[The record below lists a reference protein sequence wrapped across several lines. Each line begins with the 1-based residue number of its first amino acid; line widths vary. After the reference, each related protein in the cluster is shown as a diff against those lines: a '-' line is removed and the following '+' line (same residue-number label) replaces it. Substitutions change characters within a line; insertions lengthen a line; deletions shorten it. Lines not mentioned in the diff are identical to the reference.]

1 MNVSGY
7 IIYAVRLADV
17 QSDPFALEPDIIA
30 QNESDIVQVIKKRLG
45 LAGPPE
51 SQGKVSLGTSDAI
64 LRICTVDFGHG
75 TDFP

>member
-7 IIYAVRLADV
+7 IIYAFRLADV

-45 LAGPPE
+45 LEGLPGSSGE
-51 SQGKVSLGTSDAI
+51 VSLGTSDAT
-64 LRICTVDFGHG
+64 LRICTVDSWHG
-75 TDFP
+75 TDVP